1 MFVLRDLKT
10 KEVCNE
16 GAVHYEEFQ
25 DALKARAKMAR
36 SKSHYVSPFSKED
49 NAVVC
54 SGGDL
59 VYDKNRLRGINELFD
74 EVFDSTLLNTKS
86 VDLELKEIFQVL
98 GMNDA
103 KLKDLI

>member
-16 GAVHYEEFQ
+16 GAVHYEQFQ

-36 SKSHYVSPFSKED
+36 SQTHYISPFD
-49 NAVVC
+49 NTV
-54 SGGDL
+54 

-74 EVFDSTLLNTKS
+74 EVFEDSESTKS
-86 VDLELKEIFQVL
+86 VDLELQKMFQLL
-98 GMNDA
+98 GLNDA

>member
-1 MFVLRDLKT
+1 MFVLKHLKT
-10 KEVCNE
+10 HETCTE
-16 GAVHYEEFQ
+16 GDIRYETFQ
-25 DALKARAKMAR
+25 DALNARAKMAR
-36 SKSHYVSPFSKED
+36 SKTHFISPYPSRP
-49 NAVVC
+49 A
-54 SGGDL
+54 GG
-59 VYDKNRLRGINELFD
+59 RLRGVNELFD

>member
-16 GAVHYEEFQ
+16 GAVHYEQFQ

-36 SKSHYVSPFSKED
+36 SQTHYISPFD
-49 NAVVC
+49 NTV
-54 SGGDL
+54 

>member
-1 MFVLRDLKT
+1 MFVLKHLKT
-10 KEVCNE
+10 HETCTE
-16 GAVHYEEFQ
+16 GDIRYETFQ

-36 SKSHYVSPFSKED
+36 SKTHFISPYPSRP
-49 NAVVC
+49 A
-54 SGGDL
+54 GG
-59 VYDKNRLRGINELFD
+59 RLRGVNELFD